1 MKTENNILEKIGNK
15 NPYKVPENYFED
27 FADNMDKILDSMP
40 LPEGMESVVEAP
52 AATTETKPMVE
63 AEAKEVSEDEIKQMK
78 SLKADILEIL
88 PKIKGEDET
97 EEALEQIAQQSFE
110 DIFKAFYKKERG
122 TEVEE
127 EVLEVLLNLLGEEDE
142 DETH

>member
-63 AEAKEVSEDEIKQMK
+63 AEAKEVSEDEIKQ
-78 SLKADILEIL
+78 L
-88 PKIKGEDET
+88 EDELQKLT
-97 EEALEQIAQQSFE
+97 DKFV
-110 DIFKAFYKKERG
+110 KEIDKL
-122 TEVEE
+122 V
-127 EVLEVLLNLLGEEDE
+127 DE
-142 DETH
+142 KSKEIMTV